1 MLSGRELD
9 AVRQIED
16 VVGLGHVR
24 RIESDRIVLEQG
36 ETRTGPEDLH
46 VDCTALG
53 LRNAPATPIFQ
64 PGRIVL
70 QQVRHNT
77 PTFNAAL
84 VGFVEAHGD
93 DDDEKNKLCRPNP
106 YASSIHDWPRM
117 MSRTWRTERRWLS
130 EPEVAAWLA
139 KSRLNLLRALPDHLA
154 EPPVQVAVQRF
165 LTQVGAAIE
174 RLEQI
179 DGSGSSGPA
188 GAVQA

>member
-1 MLSGRELD
+1 MPSHRPG
-9 AVRQIED
+9 
-16 VVGLGHVR
+16 
-24 RIESDRIVLEQG
+24 SDRIVLEQG

-84 VGFVEAHGD
+84 VGFVEAHR
-93 DDDEKNKLCRPNP
+93 DDDEKNELCRPNP

-117 MSRTWRTERRWLS
+117 MSRTWRTERRWLR
-130 EPEVAAWLA
+130 EPEVAPRATRPPGRAARAGRSATISDPGRRCDRAAQADRWFGQ
-139 KSRLNLLRALPDHLA
+139 LR
-154 EPPVQVAVQRF
+154 RGRG
-165 LTQVGAAIE
+165 GASVTAARE
-174 RLEQI
+174 R
-179 DGSGSSGPA
+179 GR
-188 GAVQA
+188 